1 MKTDLKTKN
10 DLSQTEKTFDHF
22 EKDLKEQLAIFNALA
37 DAYTNVYFIHKNT
50 GEVKILKLNGYVTTG
65 IDKNNDQSYVY
76 ETLQRQ
82 YVLERVDPQDQEKML
97 KATSLEQVKKEL
109 SKNDEYTGNYRV
121 LSNGEKHYYQF
132 KYVKVNEVDAIIAA
146 FQNTDEIV
154 ADELARR
161 KEKEEQLAIFDI
173 LSRDY
178 LNVYQANIYK
188 GCAKVLKLAENYDFE
203 EVEKLKNK
211 EFPYE
216 KLLEIWID
224 QFVYKEDQERL
235 RYQLSLKNLNHV
247 LMEKDVEFNETFR
260 RLENGS
266 VHHYQLYITKL
277 DEKGNVIAA
286 FQVID
291 KYIEK
296 HLLQEKQEREKEE
309 AYQKELIRAKK
320 EAERA
325 NQAKTNFLLR
335 MSHDIRTPLNGILG
349 MLEIA
354 ERAEDDLLKRDDCR
368 KKIKESAY
376 ILLELINEVLDMNKL
391 ESGKIILEHVPFDF
405 KEVCRNVSTVI
416 NLQAEKSGIQIIE
429 EHCKIPHYHLIG
441 SPNHYKRIL
450 TNILSNAIKYNKENG
465 KIYVT
470 IKEASC
476 QDNMVYVEFK
486 CQDTG
491 IGMSE
496 DFLENHLFEPFMQEN
511 ENARS
516 QYGGTGLGMSITKEM
531 IDLMKGKITVESKKG
546 VGTTFDVIVPFEINQ
561 NIDCTNEI
569 ENQKEVSIQGLN
581 ILIVEDNNLN
591 REIMKTLLEQEGAR
605 TIEAENGQVALEQF
619 KKTKPYEIDA
629 ILMDVMMPVLNG
641 YEATMKIRAMDRID
655 AKDVPIIALTAS
667 AFVED
672 RIKAKKAG
680 MNEHLAKPLDLN
692 QVMKVISNCVSAYK
706 KEKKES

>member
-37 DAYTNVYFIHKNT
+37 DAYTNVYFIHQNT

-109 SKNDEYTGNYRV
+109 SKSDEYTGNYRV
-121 LSNGEKHYYQF
+121 LSNGEMHYYQF

-247 LMEKDVEFNETFR
+247 LMEKDAEFNETFR

-354 ERAEDDLLKRDDCR
+354 ERADDDISKRDDCR

-470 IKEASC
+470 IKEASY

-496 DFLENHLFEPFMQEN
+496 GFLENHLFEPFMQEN

-531 IDLMKGKITVESKKG
+531 VDLMKGKITVESKKG

-581 ILIVEDNNLN
+581 ILIVEDNDLN